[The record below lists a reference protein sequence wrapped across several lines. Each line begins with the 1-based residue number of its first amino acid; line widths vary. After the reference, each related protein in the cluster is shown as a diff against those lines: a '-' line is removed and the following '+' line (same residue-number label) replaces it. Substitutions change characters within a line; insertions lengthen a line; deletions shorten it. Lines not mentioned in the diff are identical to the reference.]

1 MAHARQIG
9 KPCLMVALEEGIKPE
24 AFQDMAGRQSHYRL
38 KSKSL
43 KKRDRELLDYDR
55 LAQAR

>member
-1 MAHARQIG
+1 
-9 KPCLMVALEEGIKPE
+9 VALEEGIKPE
-24 AFQDMAGRQSHYRL
+24 AFQDVAGCQSHYRL